1 MSDANENEPK
11 RPEDREAIEVSNLVG
26 VTLDDFLEW
35 VEGDPN
41 ANQEPLP
48 VGPALIELAAAAM
61 ARVVLNGQ
69 GKFMPK
75 EVISH
80 TGARCRRMLS
90 DAVDEYDKA
99 RRAHLRLVK

>member
-1 MSDANENEPK
+1 MDNANENEPQ
-11 RPEDREAIEVSNLVG
+11 RPEDREAVEVSNLVG

-48 VGPALIELAAAAM
+48 VGPALIELAAAAI
-61 ARVVLNGQ
+61 AHLVLNGP
-69 GKFMPK
+69 GGFTPK
-75 EVISH
+75 ELICQ
-80 TGARCRRMLS
+80 TQGRCMRMLK